1 MSNTLEQIQ
10 AAEKEAQEMV
20 SSAREE
26 ALRLER
32 QAEQEASE
40 KHQREVES
48 ALQRS
53 QARVAQA
60 KADAEQEAQ
69 PLFASSRQTQDALKN
84 TPSARVD
91 KAAKQIVERIVGNGN

>member
-1 MSNTLEQIQ
+1 MR
-10 AAEKEAQEMV
+10 EKIDTIPINDAFDSGDECPFCY
-20 SSAREE
+20 
-26 ALRLER
+26 LER